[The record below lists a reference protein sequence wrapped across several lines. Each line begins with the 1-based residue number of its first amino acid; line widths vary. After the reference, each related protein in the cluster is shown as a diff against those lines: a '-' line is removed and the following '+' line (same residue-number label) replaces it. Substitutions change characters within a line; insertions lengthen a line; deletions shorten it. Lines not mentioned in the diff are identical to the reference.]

1 MTKNIF
7 KLTIAL
13 LLTCLS
19 SINLFSQSVYTQNDV
34 DVCNSKFHLAVE
46 KSLAQK
52 PINEII
58 LEIAKSFIG
67 TDYAASTLEKG
78 EKETLVVNLT
88 GLDCYTLLEN
98 SLVLARCIK
107 NGKTSFEDYQ
117 KEVTNIRYRNGKLK
131 QYPSRLHYFSD
142 WIYEMQKRGIAKDV
156 TKEIGGI
163 VYKKKINFMT
173 THIDSYRQLKA
184 NPLFVDEMKLIEKEI
199 SARKYYYVPEDSISK
214 VESNIKSGDLIAL
227 TSDVEGLD
235 IAHVGIAIKGEDGRI
250 HFLHAPN
257 VGYKVQIT
265 EKSLAD
271 YVLANKKQTGIM
283 VVRAN

>member
-1 MTKNIF
+1 MREKF
-7 KLTIAL
+7 YKLILTS
-13 LLTCLS
+13 LLTCLLS
-19 SINLFSQSVYTQNDV
+19 VNLFSQTIYTQNDV
-34 DVCNSKFHLAVE
+34 DICNSKFHLAVN
-46 KSLAQK
+46 KNLSQK

-67 TDYAASTLEKG
+67 TEYAASTLEKG
-78 EKETLVVNLT
+78 EKETLVVNLA

-107 NGKTSFEDYQ
+107 NGKTSFDDYQ
-117 KEVTNIRYRNGKLK
+117 KEITNVRYRGGKLK

-156 TKEIGGI
+156 TKEVGGI

-173 THIDSYRQLKA
+173 THIDSYKQLKA
-184 NPLFVDEMKLIEKEI
+184 NSMFVDEMKLIEKEI
-199 SARKYYYVPEDSISK
+199 SARKYYYVPEDSIAK
-214 VESNIKSGDLIAL
+214 VESNIQSGDLIAL
-227 TSDVEGLD
+227 TTDVEGLD
-235 IAHVGIAIKGEDGRI
+235 IAHVGIAIRSDDGRI

-265 EKSLAD
+265 EKPLAD